1 LAFLDMEQSSKPG
14 SQGWDAGLYESDH
27 GFVWKYGAELLPL
40 LQPQPGEHILDL
52 GCGTGHLTAE
62 IAAAGAVTLGI
73 DNSLDMIGQARQ
85 NYPKLK
91 FQLADARTFAVPH
104 PFDAVFSNAA
114 LHWVREARTAVQAI
128 HRALKPGGRFV
139 AEFGGK
145 GNNDKVIEGLKEAGA
160 SDPLLTFYF
169 PSIGEYAAILED
181 EGFEVR
187 FATLFDRP
195 TELDDPVRGLE
206 NWLLMFQQ
214 KALEAIP
221 ASEQEKAFRRIEDHV
236 RAELFYDGK
245 WHIDYR
251 RLRVVAVRL

>member
-1 LAFLDMEQSSKPG
+1 MKSN
-14 SQGWDAGLYESDH
+14 WDASLYESDH
-27 GFVWKYGAELLPL
+27 AFVWKYGAELLPL
-40 LQPQPGEHILDL
+40 LDPQPAERILDL

-62 IAAAGAVTLGI
+62 IAATGSQTLGI
-73 DNSLDMIGQARQ
+73 DSSADMIGQARQ

-91 FQLADARTFAVPH
+91 FQLADARTFSVDEPV
-104 PFDAVFSNAA
+104 DAVFSNAA
-114 LHWVREARTAVQAI
+114 LHWIPEARPVAQAL

-145 GNNDKVIEGLKEAGA
+145 GNNAKVIAALKEAGA

-169 PSIGEYAAILED
+169 PSIGEYAGLLES

-195 TELDDPVRGLE
+195 TELEDPARGLE
-206 NWLLMFQQ
+206 QWLLMFQQ
-214 KALEAIP
+214 KALAAIP
-221 ASEQEKAFRRIEDHV
+221 AESRGRAFRQIEDRV
-236 RAELFYDGK
+236 RPELFYDGK

-251 RLRVVAVRL
+251 RIRVVAARI